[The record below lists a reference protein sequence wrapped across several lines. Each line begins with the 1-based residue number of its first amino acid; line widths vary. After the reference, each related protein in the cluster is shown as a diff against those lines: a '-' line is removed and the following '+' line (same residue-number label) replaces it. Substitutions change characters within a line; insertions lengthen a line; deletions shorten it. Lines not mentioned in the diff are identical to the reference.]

1 MGEAHDSI
9 RNSPAPH
16 PSARGSDD
24 RIMILI
30 VVICVVSHVGLLT
43 AGKDLMPLFFQ
54 RSKRKIK
61 TIIEALFDLL
71 QKSVEPIRHGR
82 QYTRKH
88 RVLYR
93 KSASFK

>member
-54 RSKRKIK
+54 GSKRKIK
-61 TIIEALFDLL
+61 TIIEALIGDVRAEIALAKHVLHERPLL
-71 QKSVEPIRHGR
+71 CYIPRIQIR
-82 QYTRKH
+82 
-88 RVLYR
+88 VI
-93 KSASFK
+93 